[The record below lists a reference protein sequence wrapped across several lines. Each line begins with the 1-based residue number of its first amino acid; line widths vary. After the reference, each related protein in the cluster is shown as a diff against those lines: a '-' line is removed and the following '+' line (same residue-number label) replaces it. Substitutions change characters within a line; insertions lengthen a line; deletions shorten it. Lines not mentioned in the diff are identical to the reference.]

1 MDMRILLPPSEGKT
15 APLQGPALDLPSL
28 AFPELTDARR
38 AVADKL
44 VAASRSKNALSM
56 LGVGERA
63 FGEVHAQ
70 RNLYDM
76 PCAPARSV
84 YTGVLYE
91 AAQLRP
97 GDDVWIFS
105 ALFGL
110 TRAEDLIPAY
120 RLNISVTL
128 PRLGRLSAFWKRE
141 LAGLEREDDLYVD
154 MRSANYQV
162 WSPSKNWW
170 KVRVADAA
178 GRAVSHRAKHYR
190 GMLTCALLDAGSS
203 DVVAVAENIG
213 RVSVEDGGTRFK
225 ILTLTVE

>member
-1 MDMRILLPPSEGKT
+1 MRILLPPSEGKT
-15 APLQGPALDLPSL
+15 APLQGPTLDLPSL

-44 VAASRSKNALSM
+44 VAASRSKNALST

-91 AAQLRP
+91 PAQLQP
-97 GDDVWIFS
+97 EDDVWIFS

-120 RLNISVTL
+120 RLNMSVTL

-141 LAGLEREDDLYVD
+141 LTSLEGEDDVYVD
-154 MRSANYQV
+154 MRSASYQG
-162 WSPSKNWW
+162 WSHSNNWW
-170 KVRVADAA
+170 KIRVADAT
-178 GRAVSHRAKHYR
+178 GRAISHRAKHYR
-190 GMLTCALLDAGSS
+190 GLLTRALLDADSS
-203 DVVAVAENIG
+203 DVVAVAEGIG

-225 ILTLTVE
+225 IRTLTVE

>member
-1 MDMRILLPPSEGKT
+1 MRILLSPSERKT
-15 APLQGPALDLPSL
+15 PPLLGPTLDLPSL
-28 AFPELTDARR
+28 SFPMLTEARR
-38 AVADKL
+38 AVAGKL
-44 VAASRSKNALSM
+44 ASVSRSKNALST

-110 TRAEDLIPAY
+110 IQAEDLIPGY
-120 RLNISVTL
+120 RLSMSVTL
-128 PRLGRLSAFWKRE
+128 PRVGRLSSFWKRE
-141 LAGLEREDDLYVD
+141 LAGLRCHDVCID
-154 MRSANYQV
+154 MRSDKYQV
-162 WSPSKNWW
+162 WNPSEDWW
-170 KVRVADAA
+170 KVYVTGPEGRVHPHQ
-178 GRAVSHRAKHYR
+178 SEHYT
-190 GMLTCALLDAGSS
+190 GLLTRALLDAGSS
-203 DVVAVAENIG
+203 DVVAVAESIG

>member
-91 AAQLRP
+91 AAQLRRLVEHARVDGP
-97 GDDVWIFS
+97 GRGARHVVQV
-105 ALFGL
+105 ALGVDF
-110 TRAEDLIPAY
+110 AE
-120 RLNISVTL
+120 
-128 PRLGRLSAFWKRE
+128 SAF
-141 LAGLEREDDLYVD
+141 
-154 MRSANYQV
+154 
-162 WSPSKNWW
+162 
-170 KVRVADAA
+170 ADAQHRKRVFA
-178 GRAVSHRAKHYR
+178 SGRRDEFVCHCAACVRQLRKGERRQIECRPLQRRGLALGGREENSHVHS
-190 GMLTCALLDAGSS
+190 LFH
-203 DVVAVAENIG
+203 V
-213 RVSVEDGGTRFK
+213 
-225 ILTLTVE
+225 